1 MRGPVLR
8 TPIAPATAEKPGTY
22 QLLAYTHIYRQGY
35 GSPEVDPSNPKVKRV
50 VVALNRMSARIVVEG
65 MVQGHVHE
73 FDLAGLRAADGRSLL
88 HAKAYYT
95 VNEIPGK

>member
-1 MRGPVLR
+1 
-8 TPIAPATAEKPGTY
+8 
-22 QLLAYTHIYRQGY
+22 
-35 GSPEVDPSNPKVKRV
+35 
-50 VVALNRMSARIVVEG
+50 VALNRMSARIVVEG

-88 HAKAYYT
+88 HSKAYYT